1 MPSQSKE
8 EPIDKLS
15 PTLGADPATPEL
27 VRRILRA
34 LSGIE
39 YGSVQITIQDS
50 KVIQI
55 ERSQKSRFTRPLDIP
70 PPSSL

>member
-1 MPSQSKE
+1 MSSPSQE
-8 EPIDKLS
+8 ESIDKTS
-15 PTLGADPATPEL
+15 STPGADPVTPEV

-50 KVIQI
+50 NVIQI
-55 ERSQKSRFTRPLDIP
+55 ERSQKSRFTRPLEIP
-70 PPSSL
+70 PPSSI